1 MFHCGLDKSLWKGS
15 EQMTTTSSVSNWP
28 DSVVSGLNS
37 LLADNLALYVKTK
50 NFHWHLSD
58 SHFRDYHLLFDDQ
71 ASQIFA
77 TTDVI
82 AERVRKLGGQT
93 LKSISQIA
101 RLQRI
106 ADNESDCIAAQDMI
120 TELLRDNQSL
130 IAEMK
135 TLHALCDETGD
146 VATASLLENW
156 IDEADGRAWF
166 LLEAGQA
173 R

>member
-1 MFHCGLDKSLWKGS
+1 M
-15 EQMTTTSSVSNWP
+15 
-28 DSVVSGLNS
+28 
-37 LLADNLALYVKTK
+37 
-50 NFHWHLSD
+50 
-58 SHFRDYHLLFDDQ
+58 
-71 ASQIFA
+71 
-77 TTDVI
+77 
-82 AERVRKLGGQT
+82 
-93 LKSISQIA
+93 KSISQIA

-106 ADNESDCIAAQDMI
+106 ADNESDCIAARDMI
-120 TELLRDNQSL
+120 AELLRDNQSL

>member
-1 MFHCGLDKSLWKGS
+1 
-15 EQMTTTSSVSNWP
+15 MTTTSSVSNWP

-37 LLADNLALYVKTK
+37 LLADNLAFYVKTK

-93 LKSISQIA
+93 
-101 RLQRI
+101 
-106 ADNESDCIAAQDMI
+106 
-120 TELLRDNQSL
+120 
-130 IAEMK
+130 
-135 TLHALCDETGD
+135 
-146 VATASLLENW
+146 
-156 IDEADGRAWF
+156 
-166 LLEAGQA
+166 
-173 R
+173 